1 MIINH
6 NSVLSVRLQ
15 AGHTY
20 LCHFTVG
27 TSVSMYAP
35 QGAYSDFF
43 TPDSPHDWGVRPE
56 YVMIE
61 Y

>member
-1 MIINH
+1 
-6 NSVLSVRLQ
+6 
-15 AGHTY
+15 
-20 LCHFTVG
+20 
-27 TSVSMYAP
+27 MYAP

-61 Y
+61 F